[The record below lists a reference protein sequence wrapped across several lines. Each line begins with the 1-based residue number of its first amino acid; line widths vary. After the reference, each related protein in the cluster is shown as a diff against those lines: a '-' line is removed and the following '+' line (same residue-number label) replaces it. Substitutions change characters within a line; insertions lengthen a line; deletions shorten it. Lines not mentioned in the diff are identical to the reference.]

1 MTPAHIP
8 SHREPG
14 TYQTATAL
22 TNARDLMRTLRH
34 RLMLVMHARGP
45 SSFMHSAPA
54 ALREL
59 IRADYLTRPVP
70 REIAP

>member
-34 RLMLVMHARGP
+34 RVMLVMGGGTIVLHALSPG
-45 SSFMHSAPA
+45 

-59 IRADYLTRPVP
+59 IRADYFTRPVP
-70 REIAP
+70 REITP